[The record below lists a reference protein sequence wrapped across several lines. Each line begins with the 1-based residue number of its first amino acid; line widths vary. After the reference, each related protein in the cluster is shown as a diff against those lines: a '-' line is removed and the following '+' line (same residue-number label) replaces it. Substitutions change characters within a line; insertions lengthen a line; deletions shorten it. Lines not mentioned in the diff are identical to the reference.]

1 MSFQPLLSSSPV
13 LPCKNHCV
21 LQPKGVL
28 EPLGELK
35 PGWWEGRVQ
44 CPDL

>member
-1 MSFQPLLSSSPV
+1 MSFQPLPLPAPSV
-13 LPCKNHCV
+13 LPVNHCV
-21 LQPKGVL
+21 LQLKGVL
-28 EPLGELK
+28 APLGKLK